1 MECGDLSPLLVGG
14 GWTPDRRIKPQTGG
28 CDLSQRP
35 RRRLA
40 GALQRR
46 RKKTLSTNE
55 RDLIVGGQA
64 VIEGVMMRTPNAYAV
79 AVRKADGTIVNIS
92 ARLPKWSDKYPL
104 LKLPVLRGSAVLV
117 QSMGLGIKAL
127 NYSANEAFGDAQE
140 AETKEV
146 RVALTPAVIEGEGD
160 FAGLTG
166 AIPGLFPVPTQK
178 RAKDEMKKGGTA
190 AAAGSIIFAMI
201 FNLLLFVAAPL
212 LLTNALFI
220 GAGWAPSPAAT
231 ETTAGSRQ
239 TPGAAANVSDGSSTN
254 AGSETVNDAWY
265 SRGRRTVKTYLHPV
279 RPSVAFNLIDGGI
292 RMSFFLIMIFSFS
305 LLKDIRRVFEYHGA
319 EHKTVFTW
327 EKGLALTVANA
338 RPQPRQ
344 HPRCGTS
351 FLMVV
356 MLVSIAL
363 FSVIKFDSLVYNFLV
378 RVALV
383 PLVAGLSYE
392 IIRLSAKKESGWFFK
407 LITKPGVWLQN
418 ITTQEP
424 DDGQLEVAIE
434 ALKESLKLEPQT
446 GEAALAPLS

>member
-1 MECGDLSPLLVGG
+1 
-14 GWTPDRRIKPQTGG
+14 
-28 CDLSQRP
+28 
-35 RRRLA
+35 
-40 GALQRR
+40 
-46 RKKTLSTNE
+46 LSTNE

-64 VIEGVMMRTPNAYAV
+64 VIEGVMMRTPNAYAI
-79 AVRKADGTIVNIS
+79 AVRKADGTIVNTA
-92 ARLPKWSDKYPL
+92 ARLPRWGDKYPL

-127 NYSANEAFGDAQE
+127 NYSANEAFGDVQE
-140 AETKEV
+140 AEAKEV

-166 AIPGLFPVPTQK
+166 AVPGLFPVPTEK

-201 FNLLLFVAAPL
+201 FNVLLFVAAPL

-220 GAGWAPSPAAT
+220 GAGWAPSPSSAAVVT
-231 ETTAGSRQ
+231 SQQPAGA
-239 TPGAAANVSDGSSTN
+239 TANVTPADGSSASNVNSGAN
-254 AGSETVNDAWY
+254 AGSNDALY
-265 SRGRRTVKTYLHPV
+265 SRGWRTVKTYLHPV
-279 RPSVAFNLIDGGI
+279 RPSVAFNLIDGVI
-292 RMSFFLIMIFSFS
+292 RMSFFLMMIFSFS

-327 EKGLALTVANA
+327 EKGLALTVENA

-378 RVALV
+378 RLALV

-407 LITKPGVWLQN
+407 MITRPGVWLQN

-434 ALKESLKLEPQT
+434 ALKESLKLEPAP

>member
-1 MECGDLSPLLVGG
+1 
-14 GWTPDRRIKPQTGG
+14 
-28 CDLSQRP
+28 
-35 RRRLA
+35 
-40 GALQRR
+40 
-46 RKKTLSTNE
+46 LSTNE

-79 AVRKADGTIVNIS
+79 AVRKADGTIVNIA

-140 AETKEV
+140 AEAKEV
-146 RVALTPAVIEGEGD
+146 TVALTPAVIEGEGD

-166 AIPGLFPVPTQK
+166 AVPGLFPVPTQK

-201 FNLLLFVAAPL
+201 FNILLFVAAPL

-220 GAGWAPSPAAT
+220 GAGWAPSPSSFAV
-231 ETTAGSRQ
+231 ETRQQTSGAGVVS
-239 TPGAAANVSDGSSTN
+239 NVSNGSNAGNVSST
-254 AGSETVNDAWY
+254 SNDAWY
-265 SRGRRTVKTYLHPV
+265 ARSWRTVKTYLHPV
-279 RPSVAFNLIDGGI
+279 RPSVAFNLIDGLI
-292 RMSFFLIMIFSFS
+292 RMAFFLIMIFSFS

-327 EKGLALTVANA
+327 EAGLPLTVENA

-378 RVALV
+378 RLALV

-392 IIRLSAKKESGWFFK
+392 IIRLSARKESGWFFK
-407 LITKPGVWLQN
+407 LITRPGVWLQN

-424 DDGQLEVAIE
+424 DDQQLEVAIE

-446 GEAALAPLS
+446 GAAALAPLS